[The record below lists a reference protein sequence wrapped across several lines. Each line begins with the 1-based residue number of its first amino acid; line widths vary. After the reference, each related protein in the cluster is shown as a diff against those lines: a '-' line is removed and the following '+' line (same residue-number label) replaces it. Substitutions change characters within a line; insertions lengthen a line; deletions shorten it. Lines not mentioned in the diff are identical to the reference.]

1 MDIQMITKALGDAK
15 ELISSVLEQ
24 MKKDRA
30 EVSAG

>member
-1 MDIQMITKALGDAK
+1 MITKALGDAK

-30 EVSAG
+30 EASAS